1 MRTLQKYLGWIFGF
15 TALLCLQI
23 TFLPVLTFQ
32 RQGTLLTRG
41 HLLVAVVFTGL
52 AAVFGMAWWTGF
64 KRKRAAKGWGIAASV
79 INVLVSVIPAMF
91 VSRFPSG
98 EFGILLAI
106 GVAGLVAFSLPYE
119 TPNSAA
125 GTRKSVPIA
134 GDGTNDLF
142 NQIAEPLIF
151 AVCFGVYLW
160 WIGWLRT
167 KGVPGGRSTWWQ
179 TVLALLVVLIITTC
193 HELGHTATGLA
204 LGMKLRAFVI
214 GPFQWRIRDGRW
226 DFQFKPKEILAL
238 NGGTGVVP
246 SNAHFSRGSYLCMV
260 AAGPSVNLIA
270 GVLALWI
277 AFAAKGSSP
286 IQAGGACALFGAW
299 SLALCAANL
308 VPFRNNENYSDG
320 AVIYQLLSHGP
331 WGDFQRVIAVIGSSL
346 VTPLRPRDYDIQAI
360 LRAGHRITQGAQG
373 MFLRLYAYTY
383 FLDQGRMVE
392 AGEALRGA
400 ESIHQQSASDIPAE
414 LHTVFVF
421 GSAYVRRD
429 AVAAREWWTRMES
442 KKSSRFNADFWI
454 ANSALQWIEGNLKQ
468 ANEAWEKSNAFAQQL
483 PKAGAYEFD
492 RYCCSL
498 LRKALDEASAR
509 TRSTLAQ

>member
-1 MRTLQKYLGWIFGF
+1 MRTLQKYLGWSFAF

-23 TFLPVLTFQ
+23 AFLPILTLH
-32 RQGTLLTRG
+32 RQGTLLSRG
-41 HLLVAVVFTGL
+41 HLLVAVLFTGL

-64 KRKRAAKGWGIAASV
+64 KGKRAAKRWGIAASV
-79 INVLVSVIPAMF
+79 INVLVSVVPAMF
-91 VSRFPSG
+91 VSRFPLGESG
-98 EFGILLAI
+98 VLLAI
-106 GVAGLVAFSLPYE
+106 GVAGLVAFSLPYAA
-119 TPNSAA
+119 PNSAA

-142 NQIAEPLIF
+142 NQIAEPLMF
-151 AVCFGVYLW
+151 AICFGVYLCW
-160 WIGWLRT
+160 SGWLRA
-167 KGVPGGRSTWWQ
+167 KGVPGGRSTWSQ
-179 TVLALLVVLIITTC
+179 SVMVLLVLLTITTC

-204 LGMKLRAFVI
+204 LGMKLRAFVL

-226 DFQFKPKEILAL
+226 EFQFKPKEILSL

-246 SNAHFSRGSYLCMV
+246 SNAHFRRRSYLCMV
-260 AAGPSVNLIA
+260 AAGPSVNLLT

-277 AFAAKGSSP
+277 AFAAQSSSP

-346 VTPLRPRDYDIQAI
+346 VTPLRPRDYDIHAI
-360 LRAGHRITQGAQG
+360 LRAGHRISQGAQG
-373 MFLRLYAYTY
+373 LLLRLYAYTY

-400 ESIHQQSASDIPAE
+400 ESIYRQCASDIPAE
-414 LHTVFVF
+414 LLPVFVF
-421 GSAYVRRD
+421 GSAYVLRD
-429 AVAAREWWTRMES
+429 TVAAREWWTRMES
-442 KKSSRFNADFWI
+442 KKAARCNVDFWI
-454 ANSALQWIEGNLKQ
+454 ASSALQWIEGNLKQ
-468 ANEAWEKSNAFAQQL
+468 AHEAWEKSNALAQQL

-498 LRKALDEASAR
+498 LRKSLDEASAR
-509 TRSTLAQ
+509 TRSTVDG